1 MTIIRKTA
9 APVKTPS
16 VRGFGV
22 LARTG
27 GQSVAALYDARRR
40 AEKAQKS

>member
-9 APVKTPS
+9 SPTKYPA
-16 VRGFGV
+16 VRSFGV

-27 GQSVAALYDARRR
+27 GQSVAALYDAHRR
-40 AEKAQKS
+40 AAKTHK